1 MASLKRVYSPK
12 EIEAIRMALTYLSN
26 PNIGYRK
33 VGKLYNVSK
42 TYVFEM
48 FHKVL
53 PQAYDKL
60 ADVVGDK
67 AYNRSPNFVLLREI
81 GMTQNK
87 LPEWKANRFQAAIIM
102 RARKIIEEMSS
113 TKVKAIRRRVVAKAA
128 KK

>member
-60 ADVVGDK
+60 ADVVYDK

-87 LPEWKANRFQAAIIM
+87 LPEWKANRSQAAIIM

-113 TKVKAIRRRVVAKAA
+113 TKVKAIRRRVVAKAV

>member
-87 LPEWKANRFQAAIIM
+87 LPEWKANRSQAAIIM
-102 RARKIIEEMSS
+102 RARKIIEEMPS

>member
-26 PNIGYRK
+26 PNIGYRE

-42 TYVFEM
+42 TYVVEM

-87 LPEWKANRFQAAIIM
+87 LPEWKANRSQAAIIM
-102 RARKIIEEMSS
+102 RARKIIEEMPS